1 MSQSQPVIPVTMQ
14 YGGNNGHHA
23 LHHELHNIERDIHRT
38 GDHIQREVNDAERNT
53 IATINALANAD
64 QAQTRSSQI
73 ESRQAIERNADHLR
87 SESQRNTDSTL
98 VDINRNADFTN
109 TSINRNADY
118 TNAAIQNTSTQGL
131 LATQD
136 TATRTQTAIGVSSS
150 QAERIA
156 GETRN
161 ILNSQIQLM
170 LMESKT
176 NAIQLE
182 SSLGLIGSKI
192 LAQGGSTQLQA
203 ANTKAEI
210 QLLAQ
215 QNFQATQLAQAKDT
229 AVLQLQAAQ
238 YNKSA
243 ELQASQYNKSAELQ
257 ASTYFGKL
265 EVAGLKNTADILQKL
280 CECCCESKSNF
291 AATQA
296 IVVQSGANNS
306 ANVQQGQINSLTQQL
321 AQAQQDALFAR
332 FSALKTT

>member
-243 ELQASQYNKSAELQ
+243 ELQAS
-257 ASTYFGKL
+257 TYFGKL